1 MTEPWPIYLVV
12 FALIFVATLLFQGGA
27 STLALRKRRKRSR
40 LDSITPPGSGEEIE
54 IVRRRRSRIGEIGLV
69 QRLDRFVLQSGTQ
82 LSPVSL
88 AAIWLGLALA
98 CLVLLP
104 SFTNGLRLPS
114 ALLAGA
120 LLLGLWLWRKRA
132 RRMARFGEQLP
143 EVLDIIVR
151 SLRAGH
157 PLPVSLSLV
166 AREIPAPAGP
176 EFATVVDEITYGRSV
191 TQALENL
198 YERVAYP
205 ELKFF
210 VASAS
215 IAQQTGGNLGEILS
229 RLSRLLRERFR
240 LTRRARALSAEGRF
254 SGLAL
259 SIMPIALFALINLAS
274 PGYYADFWRS
284 DVATRILALCIG
296 LLLVGNLVI
305 YRLVNLKA

>member
-1 MTEPWPIYLVV
+1 MTEPWPIYVVV
-12 FALIFVATLLFQGGA
+12 FALIFVATFLFQGGA
-27 STLALRKRRKRSR
+27 NALALRRRRKRSR
-40 LDSITPPGSGEEIE
+40 LDAIAPTGSGGTVEIM
-54 IVRRRRSRIGEIGLV
+54 RRRRSRFGEIGLV
-69 QRLDRFVLQSGTQ
+69 RRLDRFVLQSGTQ

-88 AAIWLGLALA
+88 AAIWLALSLA

-104 SFTNGLRLPS
+104 TFGEGLRLPM

-120 LLLGLWLWRKRA
+120 SLLGLWLWRKRA

-143 EVLDIIVR
+143 EVLDIVVR

-157 PLPVSLSLV
+157 PLPVSLGLV
-166 AREIPAPAGP
+166 AREVPAPAGP
-176 EFATVVDEITYGRSV
+176 EFATVVDEVTYGRSV

-198 YERVAYP
+198 HERVAYP

-215 IAQQTGGNLGEILS
+215 IAQQTGGNLGEILA
-229 RLSRLLRERFR
+229 RLSRMLRERFR

-254 SGLAL
+254 SGIAL
-259 SIMPIALFALINLAS
+259 SVMPVALFALINLAS
-274 PGYYADFWRS
+274 PGYYAEFWRS
-284 DVATRILALCIG
+284 DIAMQVLAVCIA
-296 LLLVGNLVI
+296 LLMVGNLVI